1 MLNFFLCGPVSRADC
16 EILLFTHPGEH
27 RSLGQCLLAGT
38 EFFCCSA
45 FQALIQKIL
54 FSVLFFLLPVVGV
67 FLSLENC
74 EEEAEKLIY
83 CYISQE
89 HTTLCNSF
97 HPESSL
103 DTLHSREIA
112 ASHSVKRG

>member
-1 MLNFFLCGPVSRADC
+1 MDLSPALTVKSSCLPIQVNIDHLVSVYWL
-16 EILLFTHPGEH
+16 E
-27 RSLGQCLLAGT
+27 QN
-38 EFFCCSA
+38 FFCCSA

-54 FSVLFFLLPVVGV
+54 FSVLFFLWPVVGV
-67 FLSLENC
+67 CLSLENS

-112 ASHSVKRG
+112 ASHSMKRG